1 MHTAGVAWTDQK
13 GKNTVVMWYNPE
25 NTHRIASILVPKT
38 SIKNPQGVSKCITF
52 YKPTKALRAWVPSE
66 ARSQTVKRRL

>member
-52 YKPTKALRAWVPSE
+52 YTHEGASCLGTKRSAL
-66 ARSQTVKRRL
+66 TDG